1 MRYFTF
7 REQFFAFG
15 IKTVIAL
22 GFTLADP
29 ILSFYFQASGV
40 WGGDLPPPQLMN
52 NRYKTW
58 RLCHML
64 RVQSS
69 SAVCTQPEV
78 FTLWCHVIFVVL
90 LVLKFYLFT
99 YFQFPVF
106 SPESLDIIMIY
117 CW

>member
-52 NRYKTW
+52 NRYKT
-58 RLCHML
+58 
-64 RVQSS
+64 
-69 SAVCTQPEV
+69 
-78 FTLWCHVIFVVL
+78 
-90 LVLKFYLFT
+90 
-99 YFQFPVF
+99 
-106 SPESLDIIMIY
+106 
-117 CW
+117 